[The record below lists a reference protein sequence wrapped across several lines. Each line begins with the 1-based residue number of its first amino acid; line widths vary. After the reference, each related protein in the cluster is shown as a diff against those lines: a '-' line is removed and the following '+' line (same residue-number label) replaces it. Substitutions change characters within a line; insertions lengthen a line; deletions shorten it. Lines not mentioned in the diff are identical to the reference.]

1 MTSWNRMFAI
11 SALVRAATALSQEA
25 VSTTTTPV
33 TVAQLEPKNVAF
45 MNLGD
50 LATGG
55 ISIEYER
62 IVAPWLGIIAGLGM
76 RGFDT
81 PFVNRATW
89 LTTARAELGVRF
101 HLLRPA
107 PGGLFL
113 DAHLTGAAL
122 MKSLEGA
129 PLRPLGWGA
138 GASVGYQFIVL
149 PNFAFQ
155 VGAGGGFVDGSAGLV
170 WEPRLRVGLGV
181 LL

>member
-1 MTSWNRMFAI
+1 MSSWNRMFAV
-11 SALVRAATALSQEA
+11 SVLVQAAMALSEEA
-25 VSTTTTPV
+25 VTTPASL
-33 TVAQLEPKNVAF
+33 TVERVAPGNVVF

-55 ISIEYER
+55 VSIEYER
-62 IVAPWLGIIAGLGM
+62 VVAPWLGLTAGLGM

-81 PFVNRATW
+81 PLVNRETW
-89 LTTARAELGVRF
+89 RTAASAELGVRLHF
-101 HLLRPA
+101 VQRAPA
-107 PGGLFL
+107 GLFI
-113 DAHLTGAAL
+113 DAHLTGTAL

-129 PLRPLGWGA
+129 PPRPFGWGA
-138 GASVGYQFIVL
+138 GASVGYQFVVL

-155 VGAGGGFVDGSAGLV
+155 LGAGAGFVDAGAGPQ

>member
-1 MTSWNRMFAI
+1 MTSWIRMFVV
-11 SALVRAATALSQEA
+11 SALAQAATAWSDEA
-25 VSTTTTPV
+25 VSTPASTAVERP
-33 TVAQLEPKNVAF
+33 APKNVAF

-55 ISIEYER
+55 ISLDYER
-62 IVAPWLGIIAGLGM
+62 VVAPWLGLTAGLGM

-81 PFVNRATW
+81 PLVNRETW
-89 LTTARAELGVRF
+89 RTTASAALGVRL
-101 HLLRPA
+101 HLVQRAPA
-107 PGGLFL
+107 GLFV
-113 DAHLTGAAL
+113 DAHVTGAAL

-129 PLRPLGWGA
+129 PLRPFGWGA
-138 GASVGYQFIVL
+138 GASLGYQFVVL

-155 VGAGGGFVDGSAGLV
+155 LGAGAGFIDGGAGLQ